1 MIYRLLRFK
10 ILNINSMYVYIMKCA
25 NYYKIGHSK
34 NPDSRRSTIQTHNP
48 LDVKIC
54 ALLKTQDFLE
64 TEKNLHS
71 YFSTKKSRGEW
82 FELEE
87 SDLITLKVDF
97 GFEFKIKIGLISKSS
112 FDNSKE
118 QSETKKFR
126 LNNLDLE
133 NAILHFE
140 NLFNCNIVELKKIK
154 TACIK
159 YDINIVMNSILN
171 LFNRDYEPNEAYN
184 KLLSF
189 CKYEQEKI
197 NNPVS
202 YLSGIIRSIY
212 NKHYEVTLNEQNL
225 INLENRLNGIENVD
239 DFLKTINSKKFYLD
253 FQEFWDKL
261 DSFIIKKIEL

>member
-1 MIYRLLRFK
+1 
-10 ILNINSMYVYIMKCA
+10 MYVYIMKCA
-25 NYYKIGHSK
+25 NYYKIGYSK

-48 LDVKIC
+48 LGVKIC
-54 ALLKTQDFLE
+54 ALLKTQSFLE
-64 TEKNLHS
+64 TERNLHS

-82 FELEE
+82 FELDEA
-87 SDLITLKVDF
+87 DLITLKVDF
-97 GFEFKIKIGLISKSS
+97 GFEFKIKIGLISKSN

-118 QSETKKFR
+118 QSETKQFR

-140 NLFNCNIVELKKIK
+140 NLFDCKIVEYKKIK

-171 LFNRDYEPNEAYN
+171 LFHRDYNPNQAYD

-189 CKYEQEKI
+189 CKYEHEKI

-202 YLSGIIRSIY
+202 YLLGIIKSIF
-212 NKHYEVTLNEQNL
+212 NKHYEAYLSDEH
-225 INLENRLNGIENVD
+225 ISILEKKLHGIDNVD

-261 DSFIIKKIEL
+261 DSFIIKKFEL